1 MVKDERFTI
10 EYNRALNLSVYEMRL
25 LGNTELLSRP
35 GQFIDVAVQGK
46 YLRRPIS
53 VCDYDYKG
61 LTLVYKVVG
70 EGTEIMSKM
79 QPGESISA
87 LIALGNGFDV
97 NSCGK
102 RVALIG
108 GGIGL
113 PPMYGLAKELVKAG
127 KEVTVIM
134 GFNSKVDAF
143 YTDKFDFCK
152 EVRVATVD
160 GSLGTKGFV
169 TDVMRENEFDYFCAC
184 GPEPMLKALLK
195 TGLDGQLSYEARM
208 GCGFGVCMGC
218 SCKTKLGNKRIC
230 KDGPVMTAEEMR

>member
-1 MVKDERFTI
+1 MIKDEKFTI
-10 EYNRALNLSVYEMRL
+10 EYNRQLNATVFEMRL
-25 LGNTELLSRP
+25 IGDTSLLTNP
-35 GQFIDVAVQGK
+35 GQFIDLAVSGK

-53 VCDYDYKG
+53 VSDYDEKG

-79 QPGESISA
+79 REGESINA
-87 LIALGNGFDV
+87 LIALGNGFSVDFE
-97 NSCGK
+97 GK
-102 RVALIG
+102 KVVLVG

-113 PPMYGLAKELVKAG
+113 PPMYNLAKELVKKG
-127 KEVTVIM
+127 KEVTVVM
-134 GFNSKVDAF
+134 GFNGEEDAF
-143 YTDKFDFCK
+143 YLDKFDFCK
-152 EVRVATVD
+152 ETRVCTVD

-169 TDVMRENEFDYFCAC
+169 TNAIEKGEFDYFCAC
-184 GPEPMLKALLK
+184 GPEPMLNALLK
-195 TGLDGQLSYEARM
+195 TGMDGQLSYEARM